1 MVIIVNNAKD
11 NQDSVQ
17 MVEQLPKEQ
26 VKYLTDIELL
36 SETADKMYESG
47 WYDSPEDA
55 LDALM
60 RDITGELTLEDVLGE
75 SDW

>member
-1 MVIIVNNAKD
+1 MLV
-11 NQDSVQ
+11 S
-17 MVEQLPKEQ
+17 E
-26 VKYLTDIELL
+26 IELL
-36 SETADKMYESG
+36 SETADKMCESG